1 LVRSGQY
8 QQMAAGNPDAP
19 MGDKDA
25 RRGNP
30 DAPMLGDGAG
40 ECLHDGEPVG
50 SGLHGQVG

>member
-1 LVRSGQY
+1 
-8 QQMAAGNPDAP
+8 